1 MKWSPKDP
9 EDTRD
14 YAIDWEPFLP
24 AGETITDALITA
36 PDGLTIVSQA
46 FTDTTVTARFSD
58 GVAGTSYN
66 VDCTVTTSSG
76 QIFDVTIVLKVAE
89 RIVK

>member
-24 AGETITDALITA
+24 DGETITDALVTA
-36 PDGLTIVSQA
+36 PDGLIIVSQS
-46 FTDTTVTARFSD
+46 FTDTTVTARFSG
-58 GVAGTSYN
+58 GVAATSYD

-89 RIVK
+89 RILK